1 MKQLSPLT
9 YQPDCPATIE
19 KYRKKLISNTRNY
32 LLFAIAMLTLFL
44 FLALQNVY
52 LYIFVCMSG
61 LGTILTL
68 WDYIDSL
75 TFKKLT
81 IEKDIFLRIIKN
93 SMLEGVVF
101 ELEKAGITAG
111 LSDEKFNGLKNNMEV
126 YLIRAG
132 RNKKLMDIVPVDVSI
147 RNPQTN

>member
-1 MKQLSPLT
+1 
-9 YQPDCPATIE
+9 
-19 KYRKKLISNTRNY
+19 
-32 LLFAIAMLTLFL
+32 MLTLFL